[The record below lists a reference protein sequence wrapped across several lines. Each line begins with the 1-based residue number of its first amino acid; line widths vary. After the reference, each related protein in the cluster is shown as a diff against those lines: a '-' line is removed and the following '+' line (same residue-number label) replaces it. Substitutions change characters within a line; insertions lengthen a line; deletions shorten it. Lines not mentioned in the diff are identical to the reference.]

1 MSINFAKQYQETLA
15 NAFPQVLHFG
25 DLWNTANKAL
35 YKVDEAHANTVY
47 LPVLSTTGRV
57 NGARGSVMKPS
68 QRHSNDWEVKTL
80 SNHRIWDTLR
90 MSIRP
95 IWFLQSRT

>member
-1 MSINFAKQYQETLA
+1 MSINFPKQYQETLA

-35 YKVDEAHANTVY
+35 YKVDEAHANAVY

-57 NGARGSVMKPS
+57 NGARGSQAKRPAA
-68 QRHSNDWEVKTL
+68 
-80 SNHRIWDTLR
+80 LR
-90 MSIRP
+90 KNQM
-95 IWFLQSRT
+95 